1 MEYYDYLNTYIGEA
15 LNSGKFCQHLVL
27 YPFGEIGVQVKQIL
41 NWWYGIQED
50 FIVDENLAQINPR
63 IKSLEYLS
71 GIDTSKCT
79 FIITS
84 DNLACYDEI
93 RMNLRKYV
101 NEKNIFDLFSC
112 KPLVSENPRIASL
125 ELAAREIYDRKI
137 QGAVAE
143 AGVYQG
149 KFAAYINR
157 FFKDRKLYLFDT
169 FEGLAEEDVLI
180 DRTRGYTNV
189 SAGRYNGTSVDLVL
203 GRLPFVNNVEI
214 KKGYFPNT
222 TEGIDEQFCFVSL
235 DMDLYQPI
243 KAGLAYFYPKLA
255 GGGYIFVHDCNIG
268 DARYRGPRAAL
279 LEFAEQAKVGYVML
293 PDNATAVI
301 TKN

>member
-1 MEYYDYLNTYIGEA
+1 M
-15 LNSGKFCQHLVL
+15 
-27 YPFGEIGVQVKQIL
+27 
-41 NWWYGIQED
+41 
-50 FIVDENLAQINPR
+50 
-63 IKSLEYLS
+63 EYLS
-71 GIDTSKCT
+71 GIDTSKYT

-149 KFAAYINR
+149 NFAAYINR

-180 DRTRGYTNV
+180 DRTSGYTNV
-189 SAGRYNGTSVDLVL
+189 SAGRYKGTSVDLVL
-203 GRLPFVNNVEI
+203 GRMPFVNNVKI
-214 KKGYFPNT
+214 KKGYFPDT

-243 KAGLAYFYPKLA
+243 KAGLAYFYQKLT
-255 GGGYIFVHDCNIG
+255 GGGVHFC
-268 DARYRGPRAAL
+268 P
-279 LEFAEQAKVGYVML
+279 
-293 PDNATAVI
+293 
-301 TKN
+301 